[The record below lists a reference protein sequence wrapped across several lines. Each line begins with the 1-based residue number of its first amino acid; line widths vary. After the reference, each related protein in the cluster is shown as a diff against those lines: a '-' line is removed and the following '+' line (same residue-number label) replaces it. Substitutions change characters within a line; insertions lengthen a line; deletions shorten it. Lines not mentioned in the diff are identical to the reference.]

1 MTIEDDHG
9 TLSGHAERLVERLE
23 RLRRQFNPGRVGHQQ
38 HSELAERSGLLAHE
52 LRAAMALSDSG
63 YYAPAFVAIR
73 TALEHHLVDRLL
85 FLANRYLQVYPVKKP
100 GVAAEESRLAA
111 LKAGP
116 RPDIAR
122 WWLDNGKM
130 NVLVRG
136 LYPTGSLG
144 RGWTLSPY
152 YFVIDQYDPFTG
164 RPKNVHQLAGAFR
177 PIAERRKSAEEARS
191 LWDSLFK
198 YEKVRR
204 NLLLNRLLTSRQ
216 ALQLDVH
223 YAFLSAF
230 AHSIKRAH
238 ELAYGR
244 NVPRPTSARD
254 HYSSELTLLYA
265 TTIAAE
271 ELAFFGRMASRTP
284 RLRLTGWDTVED
296 EIAGARLAAG
306 HLWFLFGE
314 PQALDRI
321 NEVHTRL
328 ARRRLPWSNPGLDPM
343 TIPVDRVRYYTNP
356 LVRLVELHRGSREM
370 TTGLGFGP
378 LFPRPD
384 ATNRM

>member
-1 MTIEDDHG
+1 MTTEDDHG
-9 TLSGHAERLVERLE
+9 ALPGHAERLVERLE
-23 RLRRQFNPGRVGHQQ
+23 RLHWQFNQGRVAHHQ
-38 HSELAERSGLLAHE
+38 HSEFADRSALLAHQ

-85 FLANRYLQVYPVKKP
+85 FLANRYLQVYPIRKANV
-100 GVAAEESRLAA
+100 GAEESRLAA
-111 LKAGP
+111 LKLGS
-116 RPDIAR
+116 RPDIGR
-122 WWLDNGKM
+122 WWIDNGKM
-130 NVLVRG
+130 NVVVRG

-164 RPKNVHQLAGAFR
+164 RAKNVHQLAGAFR
-177 PIAERRKSAEEARS
+177 PIAERRESAEEARS

-204 NLLLNRLLTSRQ
+204 NLLLNRLITSRQ

-244 NVPRPTSARD
+244 DASRTARTRD
-254 HYSSELTLLYA
+254 HYSSELVLLYV
-265 TTIAAE
+265 TTLASE

-284 RLRLTGWDTVED
+284 RLGLTGWDAVED
-296 EIAGARLAAG
+296 EIAQARLAAG
-306 HLWFLFGE
+306 YLWFLFGE
-314 PQALDRI
+314 PQPLDRI
-321 NEVHTRL
+321 NEVHARL
-328 ARRRLPWSNPGLDPM
+328 ARRRLPWPASGLDPM

-356 LVRLVELHRGSREM
+356 LVRLVELHRGSLEM
-370 TTGLGFGP
+370 MTGLASQP
-378 LFPRPD
+378 LFPRQD
-384 ATNRM
+384 AVRRI